1 MIKAVIFDMDGVI
14 VDSELIQSE
23 AYETVLKK
31 YGKEPILNEV
41 GIVHTVGIK
50 EKENW
55 EILKKKYELE
65 KNTELLMSER
75 SVVYLDLLKQ
85 NTKPMKGVLELIK
98 LLKEKNIT
106 MAVASSS
113 VMEHI
118 KTVLSTLE
126 IESHFEVVVSGQFV
140 ERGKPFPDINLEAAR
155 QMRVE
160 PEECLVLED
169 AQSGV
174 EAAKNGGMKVVAVP
188 NEFTKSHDLSKADYI
203 ITDLNEFNQEW
214 LR

>member
-98 LLKEKNIT
+98 LLKEKNN
-106 MAVASSS
+106 SSF
-113 VMEHI
+113 
-118 KTVLSTLE
+118 TWQL
-126 IESHFEVVVSGQFV
+126 
-140 ERGKPFPDINLEAAR
+140 FPLLLFR
-155 QMRVE
+155 
-160 PEECLVLED
+160 
-169 AQSGV
+169 S
-174 EAAKNGGMKVVAVP
+174 AKNVA
-188 NEFTKSHDLSKADYI
+188 KANFLDSWECF
-203 ITDLNEFNQEW
+203 LCNCF
-214 LR
+214 RRKA